1 MNITDLIQGAVA
13 SRTTRFAFELLPPL
27 KGDGT
32 RSVFGAIDPLM
43 DFNPAYIN
51 VTFHR
56 EALKEDIRPDGSR
69 EWHIMRRRPGTVGI
83 SAAIRRKYDVEVVP
97 HLICG
102 GWSKYDIEDS
112 LIDMDFLG
120 LHNVLALR
128 GDKRQNE
135 PRFVPYAQGH
145 AHAADLVRQIQAMN
159 RGEFIDGEVEECHHS
174 KFSVGVAGYPEKH
187 FEAANA
193 QSDLQYLK
201 EKVDAGADYIV
212 TQMFFDN
219 NIFFN
224 FMYRVRE
231 AGITVPIIPGIMP
244 ITRGVQV
251 KNAVKLSGCN
261 VPERFKNIVDRF
273 GDNPEAMKQAG
284 IAYATDQI
292 IDLLANGVKHI
303 HVYSMNKPDVA
314 AGIQRNLSEILKA

>member
-231 AGITVPIIPGIMP
+231 AGITVPIVPGIMP
-244 ITRGVQV
+244 ITNSSQLLRFSDACGAEIPRWIRLRLQGFGDDTASIKAFGLDVVTSLCEQLRQRGVPSLHFYTMNQ
-251 KNAVKLSGCN
+251 S
-261 VPERFKNIVDRF
+261 
-273 GDNPEAMKQAG
+273 
-284 IAYATDQI
+284 ATT
-292 IDLLANGVKHI
+292 L
-303 HVYSMNKPDVA
+303 
-314 AGIQRNLSEILKA
+314 EICRRLGL

>member
-1 MNITDLIQGAVA
+1 MNITDLIQGTVA

-219 NIFFN
+219 SKYFDFVE
-224 FMYRVRE
+224 RCRK
-231 AGITVPIIPGIMP
+231 AGITVPIIPGIKP
-244 ITRGVQV
+244 IST
-251 KNAVKLSGCN
+251 
-261 VPERFKNIVDRF
+261 P
-273 GDNPEAMKQAG
+273 
-284 IAYATDQI
+284 
-292 IDLLANGVKHI
+292 KH
-303 HVYSMNKPDVA
+303 
-314 AGIQRNLSEILKA
+314 LEILPRTFSVSLPEKLVKAVRACGEDTQAAREVGIEWAIHQAKELKAAEVPIIHFYTMGRTDNIRKIARNVF

>member
-128 GDKRQNE
+128 GQ
-135 PRFVPYAQGH
+135 AQGEARYDGYGSCPLTVERGKVVLAEFGYGGKLLPTFPLDPAVPRRLAWDLKVKMMPSIYFDMMLRGREWLAEPKRLPH
-145 AHAADLVRQIQAMN
+145 EPLPVEAPAACD
-159 RGEFIDGEVEECHHS
+159 
-174 KFSVGVAGYPEKH
+174 
-187 FEAANA
+187 
-193 QSDLQYLK
+193 
-201 EKVDAGADYIV
+201 
-212 TQMFFDN
+212 
-219 NIFFN
+219 
-224 FMYRVRE
+224 
-231 AGITVPIIPGIMP
+231 
-244 ITRGVQV
+244 
-251 KNAVKLSGCN
+251 
-261 VPERFKNIVDRF
+261 F
-273 GDNPEAMKQAG
+273 GQDPRK
-284 IAYATDQI
+284 
-292 IDLLANGVKHI
+292 
-303 HVYSMNKPDVA
+303 
-314 AGIQRNLSEILKA
+314 

>member
-1 MNITDLIQGAVA
+1 MNVVEIINEAIA
-13 SRTTRFAFELLPPL
+13 SGRTRFAFELLPPL
-27 KGDGT
+27 KGDGMGG
-32 RSVFGAIDPLM
+32 VFAAIDRLIGF
-43 DFNPAYIN
+43 DPAYIN

-56 EALKEDIRPDGSR
+56 EGIKETEREDGSV
-69 EWHIMRRRPGTVGI
+69 EWHVVRRRPGTVGI
-83 SAAIRRKYDVEVVP
+83 SAAIQKKYDVEVVP

-102 GWSKYDIEDS
+102 GQSKYDIEDS

-219 NIFFN
+219 SKYFDFVE
-224 FMYRVRE
+224 RCRK
-231 AGITVPIIPGIMP
+231 AGITVPIIPGIKP
-244 ITRGVQV
+244 LSTVRHLTLLPQTFGCHIPEELGREVLRHKDDPKAVREIGTEWAVAQSRELVEAGVPV
-251 KNAVKLSGCN
+251 LHYYPMGKAD
-261 VPERFKNIVDRF
+261 NII
-273 GDNPEAMKQAG
+273 K
-284 IAYATDQI
+284 IA
-292 IDLLANGVKHI
+292 
-303 HVYSMNKPDVA
+303 
-314 AGIQRNLSEILKA
+314 KAIF

>member
-187 FEAANA
+187 FEAESLD
-193 QSDLQYLK
+193 SDIAYLK
-201 EKVDAGADYIV
+201 EKQEAGAAFFI
-212 TQMFFDN
+212 TQLFFENDS
-219 NIFFN
+219 F
-224 FMYRVRE
+224 YRFLE
-231 AGITVPIIPGIMP
+231 KKNHAGITLPVCAGIMP
-244 ITRGVQV
+244 ITSAKQLGTTVT
-251 KNAVKLSGCN
+251 LSGSS
-261 VPERFKNIVDRF
+261 VPKELADIIATY
-273 GDNPEAMKQAG
+273 GENPEDMRKAG
-284 IAYATDQI
+284 IDYAIRQI
-292 IDLLANGVKHI
+292 LDLKQHGADGIHI
-303 HVYSMNKPDVA
+303 YSMNKPKTTRTIVEA
-314 AGIQRNLSEILKA
+314 IR

>member
-159 RGEFIDGEVEECHHS
+159 RE
-174 KFSVGVAGYPEKH
+174 
-187 FEAANA
+187 
-193 QSDLQYLK
+193 
-201 EKVDAGADYIV
+201 
-212 TQMFFDN
+212 
-219 NIFFN
+219 
-224 FMYRVRE
+224 
-231 AGITVPIIPGIMP
+231 
-244 ITRGVQV
+244 
-251 KNAVKLSGCN
+251 
-261 VPERFKNIVDRF
+261 
-273 GDNPEAMKQAG
+273 
-284 IAYATDQI
+284 
-292 IDLLANGVKHI
+292 
-303 HVYSMNKPDVA
+303 
-314 AGIQRNLSEILKA
+314 NLSTAKSRSATTPSSR

>member
-135 PRFVPYAQGH
+135 PRFVPPRDTPTPPTWCA
-145 AHAADLVRQIQAMN
+145 RS
-159 RGEFIDGEVEECHHS
+159 R
-174 KFSVGVAGYPEKH
+174 P
-187 FEAANA
+187 
-193 QSDLQYLK
+193 
-201 EKVDAGADYIV
+201 
-212 TQMFFDN
+212 
-219 NIFFN
+219 
-224 FMYRVRE
+224 
-231 AGITVPIIPGIMP
+231 
-244 ITRGVQV
+244 
-251 KNAVKLSGCN
+251 
-261 VPERFKNIVDRF
+261 
-273 GDNPEAMKQAG
+273 
-284 IAYATDQI
+284 
-292 IDLLANGVKHI
+292 
-303 HVYSMNKPDVA
+303 
-314 AGIQRNLSEILKA
+314 

>member
-112 LIDMDFLG
+112 LIDMDYLG

-145 AHAADLVRQIQAMN
+145 AHAVDLVRQIAAMN
-159 RGEFIDGEVEECHHS
+159 RGEFGDGEVEECHHS
-174 KFSVGVAGYPEKH
+174 KFSIGVAGYPEVH
-187 FEAANA
+187 FEAR
-193 QSDLQYLK
+193 DITTDILHLK
-201 EKVDAGADYIV
+201 EKIDAGAEYVV

-219 NIFFN
+219 RKYFDFV
-224 FMYRVRE
+224 RRCRE
-231 AGITVPIIPGIMP
+231 AGIRVPIIPGIKP
-244 ITRGVQV
+244 ISTLRHLEVLPETFGVELPGELV
-251 KNAVKLSGCN
+251 REARAHPDN
-261 VPERFKNIVDRF
+261 VREV
-273 GDNPEAMKQAG
+273 G
-284 IAYATDQI
+284 IEWTVAQSRE
-292 IDLLANGVKHI
+292 L
-303 HVYSMNKPDVA
+303 MA
-314 AGIQRNLSEILKA
+314 AGVPVLHYYTMSRTNNIQQIVRTLF